1 MFSIIHYSMFL
12 EQEIPEIEIVWIS
25 VTNFGRGDLLV
36 YPPALVGKTRL
47 FITKCESN
55 MVENGFLF

>member
-12 EQEIPEIEIVWIS
+12 EQEIPEIEIAWMS
-25 VTNFGRGDLLV
+25 VTNLGCGDLFSSL
-36 YPPALVGKTRL
+36 ALVGKTRL